1 MSYCCTSTSCAA
13 RREIRLAGASFAL
26 LFTAYNTAQ
35 NYLTTLLGQRFGS
48 SVLALVYAGLICATP
63 FAPSLV
69 PRMGVRLALVLGS
82 ATYALLMAAL
92 TLFAG
97 SGGGALVASLLC
109 VAAFL
114 NGCGGALLWS
124 AQGSL
129 VIRSSGG
136 GGGGSG
142 SGSGSGSS
150 ADETARQA
158 GDFWGIFQLSAV
170 AGNLWASVSLAHG
183 GSSVGL
189 FATFT
194 ALALSGSVLFLGLR
208 SPRHAALAQR
218 DGACPPPLELAGSPL
233 PQPPQPPQL
242 PQPPQPPQWREVAA
256 REAVAMGRFVRR
268 TRALAPLL
276 VLGGL
281 LMAYQFGQFPLRLT
295 PAAVGA
301 VFTAFGCAEVA
312 GALAAGRL
320 VPRIGLPRYRRLTVA
335 LTAASLLA
343 AAPLELR
350 AAGGAAAIGLDRP
363 AALLL
368 PMAAATLFGLA
379 DSAIAVLAYCA
390 LARAAADGGGAGGG
404 GGVGNGG
411 RDGSTSPE
419 AASAQAGGCRQ
430 LLYSCGFL
438 IGFVLGPHV
447 SGGWQLVAMAGLLV
461 CAALQPLPASEEASV
476 GSERRGL
483 CLLGVGHA
491 HG

>member
-208 SPRHAALAQR
+208 SPHHAALAQR

-390 LARAAADGGGAGGG
+390 LALAAAGGG
-404 GGVGNGG
+404 GGD
-411 RDGSTSPE
+411 DGSTSPE

-430 LLYSCGFL
+430 FLYSCGFL
-438 IGFVLGPHV
+438 VGFVLGPHV
-447 SGGWQLVAMAGLLV
+447 SGGWQLSSPWRGCS
-461 CAALQPLPASEEASV
+461 CAPRCNRSRRARRLAWAQSGE
-476 GSERRGL
+476 GSA
-483 CLLGVGHA
+483 C
-491 HG
+491 